1 MNHNKKARLLLVLA
15 LWLGCILWLRSLCRY
30 EVGRGTRV
38 AREADAS

>member
-1 MNHNKKARLLLVLA
+1 VVLAIPLA

-30 EVGRGTRV
+30 DVGRGTRL